1 MLPASIPQSLLGTL
15 RSLDV
20 SHIPEHVHE
29 HDPVGLL
36 RGLICVGPGKQF
48 EDLCTPGWTEE
59 MHFIR
64 ESFLKGARD
73 AFAVKV
79 AQAFFFPSWET
90 MPEVLTRTRVQHRA
104 NRVRTSG
111 TTVHPRLAAGLVK
124 IESWKLG
131 EDSSSDDHA
140 LFSLSM
146 HPAGSSPSDGFRA
159 LQSVVPEEVQAALKA
174 VPCISLPPALGQ
186 LVFGNRLR
194 NLVFLARWVH
204 PDFPVLCQGLSEDW
218 LLERKGAAPSQPFPP
233 ACLDASAAE
242 RCVAVMRSMLSDI
255 IATDAESDHVE
266 GIRSEALRCIVDIT
280 KHKSSLCLVPDDAAR
295 KFASVASHDSF
306 LRQILASLDLRNRGQ
321 LKSHA
326 LRFLQCLPAGVRPGA
341 EAWVREHFASSTSPA
356 DGRVML
362 DIAMLLFQRAKLS
375 RLGPVLRYIWGDS
388 TSKGHKDIYN
398 VRYRFLAAADA
409 VELARSFKW
418 LCMNQADKAK
428 EAEAEDGD
436 EMPAD
441 VEKHRQ
447 RAKLSQSLFDRIEMH
462 TQIPQLLGQGRTQLV
477 DKVGAHVLSALLE
490 CT

>member
-1 MLPASIPQSLLGTL
+1 
-15 RSLDV
+15 
-20 SHIPEHVHE
+20 
-29 HDPVGLL
+29 
-36 RGLICVGPGKQF
+36 
-48 EDLCTPGWTEE
+48 

-306 LRQILASLDLRNRGQ
+306 FETDSC
-321 LKSHA
+321 K
-326 LRFLQCLPAGVRPGA
+326 
-341 EAWVREHFASSTSPA
+341 
-356 DGRVML
+356 
-362 DIAMLLFQRAKLS
+362 
-375 RLGPVLRYIWGDS
+375 LGP
-388 TSKGHKDIYN
+388 
-398 VRYRFLAAADA
+398 
-409 VELARSFKW
+409 
-418 LCMNQADKAK
+418 
-428 EAEAEDGD
+428 
-436 EMPAD
+436 
-441 VEKHRQ
+441 
-447 RAKLSQSLFDRIEMH
+447 
-462 TQIPQLLGQGRTQLV
+462 
-477 DKVGAHVLSALLE
+477 
-490 CT
+490 